1 MSFISVA
8 VFVLF
13 ALTLAAQWLLPS
25 RRLRQLT
32 LLAASYVFY
41 GWWDW
46 RFCFLMLFLTAVAF
60 FTGLRLEK
68 KPGSRPALAL
78 GVTVPLAVLFFF

>member
-1 MSFISVA
+1 MSFVSVA
-8 VFVLF
+8 FFVLF

-60 FTGLRLEK
+60 GWRK
-68 KPGSRPALAL
+68 SPAPGPRWPWA
-78 GVTVPLAVLFFF
+78 